1 MRKKICGIQQ
11 VGIGCSEIQDS
22 WKWYRK
28 YFNMDVPVFED
39 VAEATLMTKYTGNR
53 VHKRHAV
60 LAMNMQ
66 GGAGFELWQF
76 TDRKPIKSVLDLRLG
91 DYGVNIIKI
100 KTRDVAKVYNF
111 FKSEKLN
118 LKSELLTSPEGKQHF
133 YLEDPYHN
141 LFEIV
146 TSESWFSHDSN
157 ITGGVCGLTL
167 GVSNI
172 ENSLKLYKDV
182 LGYTEVVYDKTA
194 VFADLALIEG
204 GTAEFRRVLL
214 RHPETKFGGFS
225 KLFGDTEIELFE
237 RKDTTANKV
246 YQNRYWGDL
255 GFIHVCFDVMGM
267 NLLKQECAE
276 AGFKF
281 TVDSQDSFDMG
292 KAAGHF
298 AYIEDPDG
306 TLIEFVET
314 HKVPILKKLGI
325 YLNMKKRNPD
335 KNLPDWMVKLL
346 ALARVKD

>member
-11 VGIGCSEIQDS
+11 VGIGCEKIQES

-28 YFNMDVPVFED
+28 YFKLDVPVFED
-39 VAEATLMTKYTGNR
+39 VAEATLMTKYTGNK
-53 VHKRHAV
+53 VHKRHAI

-66 GGAGFELWQF
+66 GGAGVELWQF
-76 TDRKPIKSVLDLRLG
+76 TNRKPAKAEEKLKLG
-91 DYGVNIIKI
+91 DYGINVIKI
-100 KTRDVAKVYNF
+100 KAKDVAKTYEY

-118 LKSELLTSPEGKQHF
+118 IKSDLLKSPEGKLHF
-133 YLEDPYHN
+133 YLEDPYQN

-146 TSESWFSHDSN
+146 ESENWFTRDEN
-157 ITGGVCGLTL
+157 LTGGVYGLII
-167 GVSNI
+167 GVSDVDT
-172 ENSLKLYKDV
+172 SLKLYKDV
-182 LGYTEVVYDKTA
+182 LGYNKIIYDKIEE
-194 VFADLALIEG
+194 FADFTHING
-204 GTAEFRRVLL
+204 GKTVLRRVLL
-214 RHPETKFGGFS
+214 RHLEPKSGGFS
-225 KLFGDTEIELFE
+225 KLFGDTEIELIE
-237 RKDTTANKV
+237 RKDMQASKV

-267 NLLKQECAE
+267 NLLKRECAE

-281 TVDSQDSFDMG
+281 TVDSGDSFGMG

-298 AYIEDPDG
+298 SYTEDPDG

-335 KNLPDWMVKLL
+335 KNLPDWLIKLL